1 MEERVIIQPSPVP
14 SGADQPSSPMTAE
27 QVYLE
32 FGPRVYSMARR
43 MLSNEADA
51 EDVAQ
56 DVFTQVVR
64 KLPEFRG
71 ESALPT
77 WLHRVTVNAALA
89 HRRKRAVR
97 DQTQFASSATDLLEV
112 GESDPP
118 EERLLDEE
126 QRALIDRGIAEL
138 PELYRNVLVLS
149 DIEERSNADIA
160 AELGLTVPAVK
171 SRLHRAR
178 LLLRDKLAPHFEY
191 AGERSE

>member
-1 MEERVIIQPSPVP
+1 MEESVTYKPSPVP

-32 FGPRVYSMARR
+32 FGSRVYSMARR

-97 DQTQFASSATDLLEV
+97 DQTQFAGSATDLLEV

-191 AGERSE
+191 AGDRSE